1 LVLPRVS
8 HWDGVKF
15 SELQSWELRSEPPF
29 ALDEIPGKEKKIFR
43 LLKLKFSPARP
54 ML

>member
-29 ALDEIPGKEKKIFR
+29 ALDEIPEKETKYFR
-43 LLKLKFSPARP
+43 LLDLKFTPARP